1 MADVKESALTQKSDC
16 KWVRALDAN
25 GNSIRI
31 SKEDLAS
38 VVGGLFSSGKMW
50 SFPSKDNTTL
60 DDCNNARDGVY
71 RNFPSTKNMPREF
84 SSNEGAVIVARPV
97 NNLIS
102 VQECYFQN
110 GDFYTRVEWGTG
122 LWSSWIKH

>member
-1 MADVKESALTQKSDC
+1 MFLLYFVEVDRRLFWLLVLSCLFR
-16 KWVRALDAN
+16 VL
-25 GNSIRI
+25 
-31 SKEDLAS
+31 LYF
-38 VVGGLFSSGKMW
+38 VGGLFSSRKMW

-60 DDCNNARDGVY
+60 DDCNNARNGVY
-71 RNFPSTKNMPREF
+71 RNFPDTKNMPREF
-84 SSNEGAVIVARPV
+84 QRNEGAIIVARPV

-102 VQECYFQN
+102 MQECYFQN

>member
-1 MADVKESALTQKSDC
+1 MEKLHLIYQGTPKYQFRKQHLHSVIIPV
-16 KWVRALDAN
+16 WV
-25 GNSIRI
+25 G
-31 SKEDLAS
+31 E
-38 VVGGLFSSGKMW
+38 LFSSGKIW

-60 DDCNNARDGVY
+60 DDCNNAKNGVY

-84 SSNEGAVIVARPV
+84 SSYEGAVIVARQV

-122 LWSSWIKH
+122 LWSSWTKH

>member
-1 MADVKESALTQKSDC
+1 MDILLLSLMCSLIILLPVEVLVQID
-16 KWVRALDAN
+16 RLLP
-25 GNSIRI
+25 R
-31 SKEDLAS
+31 
-38 VVGGLFSSGKMW
+38 VGGLFSSGKMW

-60 DDCNNARDGVY
+60 DDCNNARNGVY
-71 RNFPSTKNMPREF
+71 RNFPDTKNMPREF
-84 SSNEGAVIVARPV
+84 SSHEGAVIVARPV
-97 NNLIS
+97 NKLIS

>member
-1 MADVKESALTQKSDC
+1 MDTTLGWRAVLPPVETAIHF
-16 KWVRALDAN
+16 VRYLV
-25 GNSIRI
+25 R
-31 SKEDLAS
+31 
-38 VVGGLFSSGKMW
+38 VGELFSSRKMW

-71 RNFPSTKNMPREF
+71 RNFPSTKNMPRKF

-97 NNLIS
+97 NKLIS
-102 VQECYFQN
+102 MQECYFQN

>member
-1 MADVKESALTQKSDC
+1 MDTTSGWRAVLPPRQEPVQI
-16 KWVRALDAN
+16 VRPVE
-25 GNSIRI
+25 R
-31 SKEDLAS
+31 
-38 VVGGLFSSGKMW
+38 VGGLFSSGKMW

-60 DDCNNARDGVY
+60 DDCNNARNGVY

-84 SSNEGAVIVARPV
+84 SPNEGAVIVARPV

-122 LWSSWIKH
+122 LWSSWIKR